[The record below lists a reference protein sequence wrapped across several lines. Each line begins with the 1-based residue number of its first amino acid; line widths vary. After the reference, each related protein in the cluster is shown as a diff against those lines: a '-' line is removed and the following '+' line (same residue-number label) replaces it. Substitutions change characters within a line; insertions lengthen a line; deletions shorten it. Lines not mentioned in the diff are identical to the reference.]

1 MSELTDF
8 IVKYRIK
15 NLKAMLD
22 LYTPECQSELVK
34 LIMEKEDTSL
44 LTFESELLSI
54 ICHIHDLTKRELF
67 ARTRLRY
74 VIEARHIGYLFLY
87 AGTKMTLSQIGK
99 TIGNN
104 DHSTVLHGVKKV
116 IDMYKFDSLYRN
128 YVDET
133 ILLLEERSY
142 NCELF
147 KTRLNEHRRIKTSLR
162 ITDFKSSIIRKPVE
176 FVELKDTKND
186 IPTSDSGTSGGIFFG
201 ESSICV
207 F

>member
-8 IVKYRIK
+8 LVKYQIK
-15 NLKAMLD
+15 DLKAMLD

-34 LIMEKEDTSL
+34 LITEKEDESL
-44 LTFESELLSI
+44 HTFESELISI
-54 ICHIHDLTKRELF
+54 ICHIHDINRRELF

-104 DHSTVLHGVKKV
+104 DHATVLHGVKKV
-116 IDMYKFDSLYRN
+116 IDLYKFDALYRN

-133 ILLLEERSY
+133 ILLLEERGY

-162 ITDFKSSIIRKPVE
+162 VTDFKSSIIRKQME
-176 FVELKDTKND
+176 FIEVKDTEND
-186 IPTSDSGTSGGIFFG
+186 ISTSDSRTSGGIFFG
-201 ESSICV
+201 ANSVCV